1 MQVLGHDLKCTSYHE
16 IIVKI
21 LFKRIELAEIT
32 LVAQRKQIQLGTMRF
47 RVQSLAWLSGL
58 RIQCCHELW
67 CRSQTGLG
75 SGIAVAVAPPNT

>member
-32 LVAQRKQIQLGTMRF
+32 LVAQRKQIRLGTMRF

-58 RIQCCHELW
+58 RIWRCCELW
-67 CRSQTGLG
+67 CKWQMWIG
-75 SGIAVAVAPPNT
+75 SGVAVV